1 MAHSKSANR
10 VKRNHSRQ
18 RGRNELNVVPMIDI
32 MLIMVFF
39 LIFSAVFT
47 RTSILELN
55 LPAANAAFP
64 DAPETMQLEVVVR
77 KAGIEVQD
85 RLSGLSFGKIEK
97 DEKGYNFVALSE
109 LLQLLKSKYPDKT
122 DAAILLESD
131 IEYDTLVQTMDCV
144 RLFKTPGKNFNYGEL
159 FPDVSVGD
167 APT

>member
-55 LPAANAAFP
+55 LPAANAAVP
-64 DAPETMQLEVVVR
+64 DLPQGLQLEVVVR
-77 KAGIEVQD
+77 KERIQVVD
-85 RLSGLSFGKIEK
+85 RLSGTELKALPNNER
-97 DEKGYNFVALSE
+97 GYDFVGLSE
-109 LLQLLKSKYPDKT
+109 FLQLVKSKYPDKT
-122 DAAILLESD
+122 DAAILLEPN

-144 RLFKTPGKNFNYGEL
+144 RVFKTPGKNFNYGEL